1 MAVLR
6 VGSGLVITRL
16 VGQVFLAEDIFY
28 GDGSLGARS
37 SEILSES
44 VLM

>member
-16 VGQVFLAEDIFY
+16 VGQILLAEDIFY
-28 GDGSLGARS
+28 SGGSLGARLLGDS
-37 SEILSES
+37 Q
-44 VLM
+44 